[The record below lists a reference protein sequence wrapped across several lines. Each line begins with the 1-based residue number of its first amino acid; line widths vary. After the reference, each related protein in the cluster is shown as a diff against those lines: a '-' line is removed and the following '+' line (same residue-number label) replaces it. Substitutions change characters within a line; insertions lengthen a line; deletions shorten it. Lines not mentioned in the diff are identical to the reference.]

1 MAQDIT
7 RPNYTISISNAK
19 HYLVLFILWPFLS
32 FVIALVNYNEKV
44 AKRVV
49 YLFLIYYGLTFVN
62 NNEYIDAYR
71 YILNFKAI
79 AKLPTSEFSDIFGG
93 LYTDSTV
100 DIIEPLLTFIISRFT
115 NHGGVYFAVW
125 AVIFGFFYL
134 KSINLLYERYKDNAN
149 WYALLAMTF
158 FILLLPITQVTGI
171 RMPIAT
177 WMFFYGAYHVVLYRN
192 FKYLMLTLVACL
204 MHWSFLTANVIL
216 IVYVLLG
223 NRNLFYIP
231 AVLLSFVLPSI
242 MAPLF
247 QVIAYR
253 IGGPIQQ
260 RFEGYTSEGYNAAIQ
275 QSAETASWFMVLG
288 DKLVFYFLIIALIV
302 IQITGKSQMQD
313 KSDKNLFSFLLLFLT
328 FVNFG
333 QVIPTFGNRFKLV
346 FFLFAT
352 FYLFIYFLKDQGIIR
367 NLIAWVGVFPMLVY
381 AAINLRMGSETISV
395 WILTPGVGLP
405 LLTPGLSIAEILFY

>member
-1 MAQDIT
+1 MTQDIS
-7 RPNYTISISNAK
+7 RSNYTISISNAK
-19 HYLVLFILWPFLS
+19 HYLILFILWPFLS
-32 FVIALVNYNEKV
+32 FIVALVNYNNKESR
-44 AKRVV
+44 RVV
-49 YLFLIYYGLTFVN
+49 YIFLVYYGLTFVN
-62 NNEYIDAYR
+62 NNQYIDAYR
-71 YILNFKAI
+71 YILNFKAVALI
-79 AKLPTSEFSDIFGG
+79 PASAFMDIFGG

-115 NHGGVYFAVW
+115 SHGGVYFAIW
-125 AVIFGFFYL
+125 SVIFGFFYL
-134 KSINLLYERYKDNAN
+134 KSVNLLYDRYQDNPN
-149 WYALLAMTF
+149 WTALLALTF
-158 FILLLPITQVTGI
+158 FILLLPITKVTGI

-177 WMFFYGAYHVVLYRN
+177 WMFFLGAYHVVLYRDLK
-192 FKYLMLTLVACL
+192 FLILTLVACL

-223 NRNLFYIP
+223 NRNLVYIP
-231 AVLLSFVLPSI
+231 MVILSFILPSI
-242 MAPLF
+242 VAPLF
-247 QVIAYR
+247 QVIAFR

-260 RFEGYTSEGYNAAIQ
+260 RFEGYTSEGYNEAIQ

-288 DKLVFYFLIIALIV
+288 DKLVFYFLLIAILV
-302 IQITGKSQMQD
+302 IQITGKSQM
-313 KSDKNLFSFLLLFLT
+313 KENSERNLFSFLLLFLT

-352 FYLFIYFLKDQGIIR
+352 LYLFIFFLKDQGKTR
-367 NLIAWVGVFPMLVY
+367 NILAWAGLLPMLIY

-405 LLTPGLSIAEILFY
+405 LLVPGLSIAEVLFY